1 MPAQR
6 APCEGEAYEI
16 EFLEV
21 PNLVYR
27 TLGGGFL
34 RRGTHT
40 PTRHTIFGGHMVEE
54 GSVSDLLGYLQN
66 YACICIRCPGER
78 SERN

>member
-6 APCEGEAYEI
+6 ASCEGEAYEI

-34 RRGTHT
+34 KRGTHT
-40 PTRHTIFGGHMVEE
+40 PTRQTIFGGHMVEE
-54 GSVSDLLGYLQN
+54 SIFIF
-66 YACICIRCPGER
+66 YACMVWWGRLYSGHR
-78 SERN
+78 L